1 MTAHI
6 IYKQIDPLY
15 PATHS
20 KKIIRLIRT
29 KIGFKN
35 LIMSD
40 DISMKALKYDIS
52 KNTKLAF
59 TAGCNLVLHCNGNL
73 SEMRLVAKNSPFVD
87 KFILKKTYQFYN
99 IIS

>member
-6 IYKQIDPLY
+6 IYNQIDPINS
-15 PATHS
+15 ATHS
-20 KKIIRLIRT
+20 KKMIRLIRD
-29 KIGFKN
+29 KLLFKN

-40 DISMKALKYDIS
+40 DISMKALKFNIL

-73 SEMRLVAKNSPFVD
+73 SEMTLVAKNSPLID